1 MSEARLKSKL
11 SVMAAIRLS
20 HGRGLFA
27 TVARKGDEDAG
38 AILLKQNLLGAGF
51 RVLMQVRSAE
61 GKLGWMAG
69 TGEEPVEEAVADA
82 YIARQIDR
90 DWDIWVVEIED
101 KDGLNPFES
110 GSAF

>member
-1 MSEARLKSKL
+1 MAEARLKSKL

-20 HGRGLFA
+20 QTRGLMA

-38 AILLKQNLLGAGF
+38 AILIKQNLLGAGF
-51 RVLMQVRSAE
+51 RVLTQVRSVE
-61 GKLGWMAG
+61 GKLGWMVG

-101 KDGLNPFES
+101 REGRNPFE
-110 GSAF
+110 GDKF

>member
-1 MSEARLKSKL
+1 MMVRLKSKL
-11 SVMAAIRLS
+11 SVMAAIRFAQT
-20 HGRGLFA
+20 RGLNA
-27 TVARKGDEDAG
+27 VIARKGDEDAG

-51 RVLMQVRSAE
+51 RVLTQVRSVAGE
-61 GKLGWMAG
+61 LGWMAG

-101 KDGLNPFES
+101 RAGRNPFE
-110 GSAF
+110 GEAF